1 MSPDIHTR
9 VRQLR
14 EQIHASPVIGSP
26 IPFRPLNQ
34 FAYWRTVFRIRD
46 LEARIVAADRA
57 KIASLRARDER
68 ARARRVV
75 P

>member
-1 MSPDIHTR
+1 MNFELPTR

-26 IPFRPLNQ
+26 IAFRPLNQ
-34 FAYWRTVFRIRD
+34 FAYWRVVFRIRD
-46 LEARIVAADRA
+46 LEAKIVVADRE

-68 ARARRVV
+68 ERARRAVL
-75 P
+75 